1 MWTFLFVA
9 QSSLPLALHQRTSG
23 LGGKRSRIESPHV
36 MKENLQKN
44 GKVRLPGILAA
55 KAVVKPAKP
64 ASRKMVMGKPCDI
77 PEMPSV
83 KIVRLVPCKD
93 LRVLQ

>member
-1 MWTFLFVA
+1 MT
-9 QSSLPLALHQRTSG
+9 
-23 LGGKRSRIESPHV
+23 
-36 MKENLQKN
+36 ENLWKE
-44 GKVRLPGILAA
+44 GKVRVPGVLAA

-64 ASRKMVMGKPCDI
+64 ARRKMVMGKLCDI